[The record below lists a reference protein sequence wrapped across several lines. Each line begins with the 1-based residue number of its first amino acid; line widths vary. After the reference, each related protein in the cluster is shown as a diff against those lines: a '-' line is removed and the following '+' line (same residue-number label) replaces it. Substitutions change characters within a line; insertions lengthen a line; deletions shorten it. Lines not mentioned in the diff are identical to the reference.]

1 MKWIVND
8 PFGFATSLRSFA
20 GANLTLTNS
29 SAVDVYYDVQTVAS
43 TLNTTLPG
51 AIPVGTKI
59 AASGGF
65 INFQEAPREL
75 WVRSA
80 TQTVLDVQSNAPE
93 SRGNMKVYA
102 GDDRGSNN
110 VTPKPPFQMGVGT
123 ASRIVSKNQNLGA
136 DVGRKHG

>member
-29 SAVDVYYDVQTVAS
+29 SAVDVYYDVQAVAA
-43 TLNTTLPG
+43 TLNTTIPG

-65 INFQEAPREL
+65 INFQEAPAEL

-80 TQTVLDVQSNAPE
+80 TQTVLDVQSNAPK
-93 SRGNMKVYA
+93 SAGAPIKTPA
-102 GDDRGSNN
+102 GDERGSYN
-110 VTPKPPFQMGVGT
+110 VVPKPPFQMGIGT
-123 ASRIVSKNQNLGA
+123 VSRIVN
-136 DVGRKHG
+136 GRQQG